1 MTIDWLY
8 KKKITVIF
16 SNPCVYSSM
25 QLYSFPILLC
35 ASTHANKQWS
45 LCEIQGDNNSIIL
58 LTSFWH
64 TETCIS
70 DRQHYAFCP
79 AFKNSDLLLKRVVEV
94 KVSLTLSQFQKV
106 TFDDLTEFGFKTI
119 KAI

>member
-25 QLYSFPILLC
+25 QLCLFPILLC
-35 ASTHANKQWS
+35 TSTDANKQWS

-58 LTSFWH
+58 LTSLNLSGTLRHVFLTDNIMRFALH
-64 TETCIS
+64 
-70 DRQHYAFCP
+70 
-79 AFKNSDLLLKRVVEV
+79 LKI
-94 KVSLTLSQFQKV
+94 QIFY
-106 TFDDLTEFGFKTI
+106 
-119 KAI
+119 

>member
-25 QLYSFPILLC
+25 QLCLLSILRC
-35 ASTHANKQWS
+35 TSIHANKQWS

-58 LTSFWH
+58 LTSLNLSGILRHIFLTDNNMRFALH
-64 TETCIS
+64 
-70 DRQHYAFCP
+70 
-79 AFKNSDLLLKRVVEV
+79 LKI
-94 KVSLTLSQFQKV
+94 QIFY
-106 TFDDLTEFGFKTI
+106 
-119 KAI
+119 

>member
-25 QLYSFPILLC
+25 QLYPFPILLC

-58 LTSFWH
+58 LTSLNLSGTLRHVFLTDNIMRFALH
-64 TETCIS
+64 
-70 DRQHYAFCP
+70 
-79 AFKNSDLLLKRVVEV
+79 LKI
-94 KVSLTLSQFQKV
+94 QIFY
-106 TFDDLTEFGFKTI
+106 
-119 KAI
+119 

>member
-1 MTIDWLY
+1 M
-8 KKKITVIF
+8 
-16 SNPCVYSSM
+16 
-25 QLYSFPILLC
+25 
-35 ASTHANKQWS
+35 
-45 LCEIQGDNNSIIL
+45 
-58 LTSFWH
+58 
-64 TETCIS
+64 
-70 DRQHYAFCP
+70 FCP

>member
-1 MTIDWLY
+1 
-8 KKKITVIF
+8 
-16 SNPCVYSSM
+16 M
-25 QLYSFPILLC
+25 QLYSFLILLC
-35 ASTHANKQWS
+35 ASTHSNKQWS

-58 LTSFWH
+58 MTSLNLSGTLRHVFLTDNIMRFALH
-64 TETCIS
+64 L
-70 DRQHYAFCP
+70 
-79 AFKNSDLLLKRVVEV
+79 KNQIFLLKRVVEV

>member
-8 KKKITVIF
+8 KKKMTVIF

-25 QLYSFPILLC
+25 QLCLFPILPC
-35 ASTHANKQWS
+35 TSTHANKQWS

-58 LTSFWH
+58 LRFSKSFWH

-79 AFKNSDLLLKRVVEV
+79 AFKNSDLLLKRVAEV
-94 KVSLTLSQFQKV
+94 KV
-106 TFDDLTEFGFKTI
+106 
-119 KAI
+119 